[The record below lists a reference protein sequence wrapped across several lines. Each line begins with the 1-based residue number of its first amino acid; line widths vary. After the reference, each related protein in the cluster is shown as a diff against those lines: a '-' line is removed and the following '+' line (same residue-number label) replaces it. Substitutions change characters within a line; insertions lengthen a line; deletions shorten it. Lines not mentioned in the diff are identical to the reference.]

1 MSASRRLEGVK
12 LLNLPRYG
20 LNFFIAVTST
30 LHRVSCS
37 DAVTTIVTLYL
48 IPLSQRPYELK
59 ISLNVSSRVSRVVS
73 EPALGH
79 DKA

>member
-30 LHRVSCS
+30 LRRVSCS